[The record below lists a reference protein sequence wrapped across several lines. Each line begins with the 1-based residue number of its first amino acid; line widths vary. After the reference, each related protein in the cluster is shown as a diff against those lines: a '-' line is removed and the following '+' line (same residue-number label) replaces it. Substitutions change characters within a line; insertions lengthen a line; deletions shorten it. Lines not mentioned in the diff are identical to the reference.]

1 MLVFRSLLTFA
12 ILFFVGCSSVRPPKI
27 VVPITEPKPV
37 KYGHIRLALVLGG
50 GGARGLA
57 HVGVLEV
64 LEENEIP
71 IDLIVGCSAGSMVG
85 ALYADKVSAT
95 EVRDTLLHLK
105 RRDLLDTSFWSAI
118 QSPWRLKAPI
128 QGHLFQ
134 HFMHKNLSV
143 TNFRDLKVPFIAVA
157 TDLATGETL
166 ALRSGPIVPA
176 VRASCALPPFF
187 NPVQLYGKTMLDGGV
202 VDPVPVDVA
211 RSFNADLVVAVEL
224 TTKLRPE
231 IPRNM
236 FSLTNRCLHI
246 CYLRLSEL
254 NTQEAD
260 IVITPE
266 LEGAGIF
273 EDSRNYFLYNAGRKA
288 ALAALPEIK
297 RRLGNLR

>member
-1 MLVFRSLLTFA
+1 MSHFKFLALLLLA
-12 ILFFVGCSSVRPPKI
+12 GCSSVRPPKI
-27 VVPITEPKPV
+27 SVPITEPKPV
-37 KYGHIRLALVLGG
+37 KYGDIRVALVLGG

-85 ALYADKVSAT
+85 ALYADSVNAT
-95 EVRDTLLHLK
+95 QVRDTLLHLK
-105 RRDLLDTSFWSAI
+105 RKDLLDTSFWSAL

-128 QGHLFQ
+128 QGYLFQ
-134 HFMHKNLSV
+134 HFLHNNLSSKD
-143 TNFRDLKVPFIAVA
+143 FRNLKIPFIAVA
-157 TDLATGETL
+157 TDLATGEIL

-176 VRASCALPPFF
+176 VRASCAIPPFF
-187 NPVQLYGKTMLDGGV
+187 NPVQLYGKTMLDGGI

-211 RSFNADLVVAVEL
+211 KKFSPKLIIAVEL
-224 TTKLRPE
+224 STGLRPE

-246 CYLRLSEL
+246 AYLRLSEL
-254 NTQEAD
+254 NTQSAD
-260 IVITPE
+260 IVVSPE
-266 LEGAGIF
+266 LDGAGIF

-288 ALAALPEIK
+288 ALKVLPEIK
-297 RRLGNLR
+297 RRLAEISN